1 MITGSQTSNLD
12 KLLASFQGSETSAEN
27 EEKRDAFARLI
38 SGKFGGGN
46 MATQSA
52 SSPAGAPMQN
62 GVNGT
67 NSMEQAATHQFA
79 QTPVPLP
86 SYAPTSRSA
95 SASSAPFA
103 QRPSASPAPPTPFIP
118 PGQHHSPPMQPGALN
133 HATPPQ
139 GPRQSPQMQNGNFRI
154 QTPQM
159 HSQQVP
165 TQTQGHMSPPANQ
178 QPQPVQ
184 SSNHYQDMVAL
195 IDKAPASAVRQVV
208 RDKWEK
214 ALMGSQYHIAF
225 LLNATM
231 HQASPETISKAVQE
245 FGSRLV
251 KESKRELLSHL
262 SGPDLDQLADML
274 LSRVSTQFLDKALA
288 RRLETIDARDLV
300 NALARAERL
309 GYDVQDIVQEHS
321 EHVIPSLR
329 SLPVQ
334 PTMPPENPALRVQH
348 YQPQPVAPQQP
359 PPATLY
365 AVTPPVHNKAPG
377 MPLPPGPPG
386 IAWCRCGWPCASQA
400 ALEYH
405 YKKNACHKVQ
415 EKDEAGKDICFCCGC
430 RFGSGGGLLYHE
442 KSNVCGAHTRETSE
456 KMRALIAAYRTR
468 KPYSSAAPTPPSR
481 TSSTPVTQTQPPPT
495 QSQSWTAPA
504 TSQPTN
510 TPSRDPYAHLNPDTL
525 KKFNAIMK
533 DAEEKYGGL
542 MRQAMDLSE
551 PEKSKRLASLKN
563 SYNTKQSTTRKKFGI
578 RLRERRTKGEI
589 EAEEARLMGTPDG
602 NSTPSYGTPA
612 PDSDSRPKKR
622 PRMDDNQ
629 ELSSLSGTNGNQES
643 PRKRVPVSE
652 MGGLSGS
659 QATAE
664 LTDPTANLNPA
675 QPRYTSQK
683 SAFSGTQQPRTWSSS
698 PDTPRASMGATQDD
712 PMSIDDE
719 DDDSDSDSDS
729 DGDGDIPATIS

>member
-1 MITGSQTSNLD
+1 MVTGPPASTLD
-12 KLLASFQGSETSAEN
+12 KLLASFQDSETSTEN

-38 SGKFGGGN
+38 SERFGGGN
-46 MATQSA
+46 MATQAA
-52 SSPAGAPMQN
+52 SSPAGAPLQN

-67 NSMEQAATHQFA
+67 NSTEQPATHHYA

-95 SASSAPFA
+95 SASSAPYA
-103 QRPSASPAPPTPFIP
+103 QRPSASPAQPTPFIP
-118 PGQHHSPPMQPGALN
+118 PGQHHSPAMQSGAFN
-133 HATPPQ
+133 HAAPSQ
-139 GPRQSPQMQNGNFRI
+139 GPRQSPQMQNGNIRM
-154 QTPQM
+154 QTPQVP
-159 HSQQVP
+159 SQQVP
-165 TQTQGHMSPPANQ
+165 TQAQGHMSPPTNQ
-178 QPQPVQ
+178 HPQTVQ
-184 SSNHYQDMVAL
+184 NSNHYQDMVAL

-231 HQASPETISKAVQE
+231 HQASPETVSKAVQE
-245 FGSRLV
+245 FGGRLV
-251 KESKRELLSHL
+251 QESKRELFSHL
-262 SGPDLDQLADML
+262 SGSDLDQLADL
-274 LSRVSTQFLDKALA
+274 ILPRVSTQFLDKALA

-309 GYDVQDIVQEHS
+309 GYDVQDIVQEHN
-321 EHVIPSLR
+321 EHVIPSMH

-334 PTMPPENPALRVQH
+334 SAMPPENPALSTKH
-348 YQPQPVAPQQP
+348 YQPQPVTYQQP
-359 PPATLY
+359 PPPMLY
-365 AVTPPVHNKAPG
+365 AATPPVHNKAPD

-386 IAWCRCGWPCASQA
+386 VAWCRCGWPCASKA

-415 EKDEAGKDICFCCGC
+415 ENDKVGRDICLYCGC

-442 KSNVCGAHTRETSE
+442 KSNVCGAHTQETGE
-456 KMRALIAAYRTR
+456 KMRTLIAACRTQ
-468 KPYSSAAPTPPSR
+468 KQHSSAAPPPPPRASN
-481 TSSTPVTQTQPPPT
+481 TPVTQPQPPST
-495 QSQSWTAPA
+495 QSQGWTAP
-504 TSQPTN
+504 TPSQPAS
-510 TPSRDPYAHLNPDTL
+510 TPSRDPYAHLNPATL
-525 KKFNAIMK
+525 KKFNDIMK

-542 MRQAMDLSE
+542 MRQAMELPE

-589 EAEEARLMGTPDG
+589 EAEEARLMGTPEG

-622 PRMDDNQ
+622 PRTDDNQ
-629 ELSSLSGTNGNQES
+629 ELSSLSGTNGNQDS

-675 QPRYTSQK
+675 QPRYTPQK
-683 SAFSGTQQPRTWSSS
+683 STLSGTQQSRVWSSS
-698 PDTPRASMGATQDD
+698 PDTPRASMGTTQDD
-712 PMSIDDE
+712 PMSIDD
-719 DDDSDSDSDS
+719 DDDSDSDS